1 MKQVEPLKNI
11 DELLSWGCSSEEEHF
26 LAKLPGVPKIYS
38 GLPNRRRTM
47 VCHDFKGGYRNDNFV
62 QISDCEKCDL
72 QNDYIFFHWDYC
84 DLFVYFSHYLVT
96 IPPIGWICA
105 AHRNSTPILGTFIT
119 EHKVEIL
126 ISM

>member
-26 LAKLPGVPKIYS
+26 LSKLPGLPKIYS

-84 DLFVYFSHYLVT
+84 DLFVYFSHCLVT

-119 EHKVEIL
+119 EHKVEKI